1 MRKSKVAFV
10 FDKPDSC
17 DECPLVIGCKYK
29 SYHKC
34 RLHYVEHIALSSII
48 DPFSGG
54 KGMMQHLEREMF
66 LRLGVALSNCIK
78 PYERKIPIPA
88 TKDIFNNSISDLYNT
103 EMTIDHIF
111 IKGCISDDVKQ

>member
-17 DECPLVIGCKYK
+17 EKCPLVINCKYP
-29 SYHKC
+29 SYLKC

-48 DPFSGG
+48 DPFSAG

-66 LRLGVALSNCIK
+66 IGLGVELSNHIK
-78 PYERKIPIPA
+78 TYERKIPISD
-88 TKDIFNNSISDLYNT
+88 TKDIFNKSVSDLYNT
-103 EMTIDHIF
+103 EITIDHIF
-111 IKGCISDDVKQ
+111 IKGCISD